1 MSGYCSLA
9 ASARPSCATARCTWP
24 SEADAAGCGSKLL
37 KRAAQSGPSSAIMR
51 RRTNAGPI
59 GGACDCSWESS
70 CAYSAGSASGMV
82 ASSCATFMI
91 GPLRPPRAAAS
102 AAAFF
107 GSSPSMPKRRWPA
120 TRAATAPTLV
130 PTRT

>member
-1 MSGYCSLA
+1 
-9 ASARPSCATARCTWP
+9 
-24 SEADAAGCGSKLL
+24 
-37 KRAAQSGPSSAIMR
+37 MR
-51 RRTNAGPI
+51 RRTNAGPM

-70 CAYSAGSASGMV
+70 WAYSGGSASGMV

-91 GPLRPPRAAAS
+91 GPLRPPSAAAS
-102 AAAFF
+102 AAAFLL
-107 GSSPSMPKRRWPA
+107 SSESRPKNRWLA